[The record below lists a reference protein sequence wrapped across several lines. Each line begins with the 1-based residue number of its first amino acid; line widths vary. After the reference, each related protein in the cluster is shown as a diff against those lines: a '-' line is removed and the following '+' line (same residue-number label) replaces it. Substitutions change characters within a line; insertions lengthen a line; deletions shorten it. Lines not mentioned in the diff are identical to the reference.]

1 MLFLIDSINVQTCR
15 NLFFVWIVARFLFL
29 LLESIIFADETRC
42 FSDETRCF
50 QMKLDVF
57 R

>member
-15 NLFFVWIVARFLFL
+15 NLFFVWIVARFFCSFCEKVLPL
-29 LLESIIFADETRC
+29 QMKLDV
-42 FSDETRCF
+42 F